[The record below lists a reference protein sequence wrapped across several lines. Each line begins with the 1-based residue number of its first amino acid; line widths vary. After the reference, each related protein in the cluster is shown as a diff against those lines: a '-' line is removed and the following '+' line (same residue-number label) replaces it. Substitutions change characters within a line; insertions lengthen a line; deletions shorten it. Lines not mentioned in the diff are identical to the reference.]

1 MNVLN
6 GLMGRKESTVLSRT
20 YIMFDAAKLVI

>member
-1 MNVLN
+1 MIILD
-6 GLMGRKESTVLSRT
+6 GLMGKKDSTVLSRT